1 MKISLVAAMDV
12 NRVIG
17 ANNDMPW
24 HLPADM
30 KRFRSVTLGKPV
42 VMGRRTYESIGKPL
56 PQRENVVLTRDTS
69 FDAPGCLVFKE
80 LSAVFETFAKREV
93 AELVIIGGGEIY
105 AQAMPQA
112 GHLYLTR
119 IDAEL
124 NGDTWFPD
132 FDERNWTKVSVE
144 THDRDERNAY
154 NLTFEHWQ
162 RTQLDC

>member
-1 MKISLVAAMDV
+1 MKISLVAAMDA

-17 ANNDMPW
+17 ADNDMPW

-42 VMGRRTYESIGKPL
+42 VMGRRTYESIGAPL
-56 PQRENVVLTRDTS
+56 PQRENIILTRDTS
-69 FDAPGCLVFKE
+69 FAALGCLVFQE
-80 LSAVFETFAKREV
+80 LTAVFKTFAERDV
-93 AELVIIGGGEIY
+93 DELMIIGGGEVY

-124 NGDTWFPD
+124 NGDTWFPE
-132 FDERNWTKVSVE
+132 FDERKWTKVSEE
-144 THDRDERNAY
+144 THHRDERNAY
-154 NLTFEHWQ
+154 NLTFEHWK
-162 RTQLDC
+162 RTESDC

>member
-56 PQRENVVLTRDTS
+56 PQRENVV
-69 FDAPGCLVFKE
+69 
-80 LSAVFETFAKREV
+80 
-93 AELVIIGGGEIY
+93 
-105 AQAMPQA
+105 
-112 GHLYLTR
+112 
-119 IDAEL
+119 
-124 NGDTWFPD
+124 
-132 FDERNWTKVSVE
+132 
-144 THDRDERNAY
+144 
-154 NLTFEHWQ
+154 
-162 RTQLDC
+162 

>member
-1 MKISLVAAMDV
+1 MKISLVAAMDA

-17 ANNDMPW
+17 ADNDMPW

-42 VMGRRTYESIGKPL
+42 VMGRRTYESIGTPL
-56 PQRENVVLTRDTS
+56 PQRENIILTRDTS
-69 FDAPGCLVFKE
+69 FAAPGCLVFQE
-80 LSAVFETFAKREV
+80 LTAVFKTFAERDV
-93 AELVIIGGGEIY
+93 DELMIIGGGEVY

-124 NGDTWFPD
+124 NGDTWFPE
-132 FDERNWTKVSVE
+132 FDERKWIKVSEE
-144 THDRDERNAY
+144 THHRDERNAY

-162 RTQLDC
+162 RTESGC